1 MQQRVRMRFLY
12 HKIELLSATSFSIL
26 QRQMTRHPEAL
37 NLDLA
42 RSQQVVRNFLLC
54 IEQELLG
61 SENPCIAAI
70 RILKKPQQLLLALVD
85 ASLNHLQL
93 VH

>member
-1 MQQRVRMRFLY
+1 MRFLY

-61 SENPCIAAI
+61 SENPNIAAKTYF
-70 RILKKPQQLLLALVD
+70 KKATEAIDELLALVD